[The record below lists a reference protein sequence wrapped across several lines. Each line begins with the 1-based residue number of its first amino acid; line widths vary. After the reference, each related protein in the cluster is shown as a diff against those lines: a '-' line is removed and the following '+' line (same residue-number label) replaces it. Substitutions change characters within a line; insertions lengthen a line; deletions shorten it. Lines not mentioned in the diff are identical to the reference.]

1 MSKENYINAE
11 DKLLKMLTK
20 ECLEEIRLL
29 LIKNF
34 NSLEEDKELAEH
46 LIKDLEVTLK
56 SKYKDV
62 PYFSTAAKSL
72 ESYK

>member
-1 MSKENYINAE
+1 MNKESYSNAE

-20 ECLEEIRLL
+20 EIFEEARLL

-34 NSLEEDKELAEH
+34 DSLEEDKELAEH

-56 SKYKDV
+56 RDYKDV
-62 PYFSTAAKSL
+62 PYFSIRT
-72 ESYK
+72 

>member
-1 MSKENYINAE
+1 MNKESYSNAE

-20 ECLEEIRLL
+20 EIFEETRLL

-34 NSLEEDKELAEH
+34 DSLEEDKELAEH

-56 SKYKDV
+56 RDYKDA
-62 PYFSTAAKSL
+62 PYFSIRTQH
-72 ESYK
+72 

>member
-1 MSKENYINAE
+1 MNKESYSNAE

-20 ECLEEIRLL
+20 EIFEETRLL

-34 NSLEEDKELAEH
+34 DSLEEDKELAEH

-56 SKYKDV
+56 RDYKDA
-62 PYFSTAAKSL
+62 PYFSIRT
-72 ESYK
+72 